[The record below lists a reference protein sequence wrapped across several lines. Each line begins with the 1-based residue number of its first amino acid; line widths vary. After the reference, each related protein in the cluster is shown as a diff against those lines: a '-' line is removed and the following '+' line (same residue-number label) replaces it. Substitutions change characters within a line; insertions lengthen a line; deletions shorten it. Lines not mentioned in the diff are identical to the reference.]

1 MTTTTAVSLRG
12 VTKRYGTVQ
21 AVAGVDL
28 TIRSGEVVA
37 LLGPNGAG
45 KSTTIEMLLGLVKP
59 DQGTVQV
66 YDGTPVDAIAQGTI
80 GVMLQSGGIIE
91 DAKVGELM
99 NLVAGLHKKPMPVS
113 EALERAGIA
122 DLTGRTIKGLSG
134 GQKQRVRFA
143 MAIIPQPDLI
153 VLDEPTTG
161 MDVESRRDFWA
172 SMHAETARGRTVL
185 FATHYLE
192 EADAYADRVV
202 LMRNGKVVADGT
214 AAQIKAS
221 VSGRTIRATVPG
233 ADLAALASLPGVRNV
248 ETRGEVVLLQCANSD
263 DTLRY
268 LLDNTSAHDIE
279 VTSADLEDAVL
290 AISAGSDLHERESL
304 A

>member
-1 MTTTTAVSLRG
+1 MLF
-12 VTKRYGTVQ
+12 
-21 AVAGVDL
+21 
-28 TIRSGEVVA
+28 RS
-37 LLGPNGAG
+37 
-45 KSTTIEMLLGLVKP
+45 
-59 DQGTVQV
+59 
-66 YDGTPVDAIAQGTI
+66 
-80 GVMLQSGGIIE
+80 
-91 DAKVGELM
+91 AKVGELLE
-99 NLVAGLHKKPMPVS
+99 LVAGLHNDPMPVR

-122 DLTGRTIKGLSG
+122 DLTRRTMKALSG

-290 AISAGSDLHERESL
+290 AISAGSDLQERESL

>member
-1 MTTTTAVSLRG
+1 
-12 VTKRYGTVQ
+12 
-21 AVAGVDL
+21 
-28 TIRSGEVVA
+28 
-37 LLGPNGAG
+37 
-45 KSTTIEMLLGLVKP
+45 
-59 DQGTVQV
+59 
-66 YDGTPVDAIAQGTI
+66 
-80 GVMLQSGGIIE
+80 
-91 DAKVGELM
+91 
-99 NLVAGLHKKPMPVS
+99 
-113 EALERAGIA
+113 
-122 DLTGRTIKGLSG
+122 
-134 GQKQRVRFA
+134 
-143 MAIIPQPDLI
+143 
-153 VLDEPTTG
+153 
-161 MDVESRRDFWA
+161 
-172 SMHAETARGRTVL
+172 VL

-202 LMRNGKVVADGT
+202 LMRDGKVVADGT

-268 LLDNTSAHDIE
+268 LLDNTAAHDIE

-290 AISAGSDLHERESL
+290 AISAGSATQEQESL

>member
-1 MTTTTAVSLRG
+1 
-12 VTKRYGTVQ
+12 
-21 AVAGVDL
+21 
-28 TIRSGEVVA
+28 
-37 LLGPNGAG
+37 
-45 KSTTIEMLLGLVKP
+45 
-59 DQGTVQV
+59 
-66 YDGTPVDAIAQGTI
+66 
-80 GVMLQSGGIIE
+80 
-91 DAKVGELM
+91 
-99 NLVAGLHKKPMPVS
+99 MPVS
-113 EALERAGIA
+113 EALDRAGIG
-122 DLTGRTIKGLSG
+122 DLYDRKMKGLSG

-143 MAIIPQPDLI
+143 MAIIPQPELI

-202 LMRNGKVVADGT
+202 LMRSGKVVADGT

-233 ADLAALASLPGVRNV
+233 ADLAELASLPGVRSV
-248 ETRGEVVLLQCANSD
+248 ETRGDVVLLQCADSD
-263 DTLRY
+263 QTLRY
-268 LLDNTSAHDIE
+268 LLGNTTAHDIE

-290 AISAGSDLHERESL
+290 ALGAEQEAL

>member
-1 MTTTTAVSLRG
+1 MTTTTAVSLMG
-12 VTKRYGTVQ
+12 VTKKYGAVQ

-28 TIRSGEVVA
+28 SIRAGEVVA

-45 KSTTIEMLLGLVKP
+45 KSTTIEMLLGLVRP
-59 DQGTVQV
+59 DQGSVQV
-66 YDGTPVDAIAQGTI
+66 YGGSPEEAIAKGQV

-91 DAKVGELM
+91 DAKVGELL
-99 NLVAGLHKKPMPVS
+99 NLVAGLHSKPMPVQ
-113 EALERAGIA
+113 EALDRAGIA
-122 DLTGRTIKGLSG
+122 DLSGRTMKGLSG

-192 EADAYADRVV
+192 EADSYADRVV
-202 LMRNGKVVADGT
+202 LMRNGKIVADGT

-221 VSGRTIRATVPG
+221 VSGRRIRATVPG
-233 ADLAALASLPGVRNV
+233 ANVTALAALPGVRTV
-248 ETRGEVVLLQCANSD
+248 ETRGDVLLLQCADSD
-263 DTLRY
+263 NTLRY
-268 LLDNTSAHDIE
+268 LLSNTPAHDIE

-290 AISAGSDLHERESL
+290 AISDGSAFQGEESL